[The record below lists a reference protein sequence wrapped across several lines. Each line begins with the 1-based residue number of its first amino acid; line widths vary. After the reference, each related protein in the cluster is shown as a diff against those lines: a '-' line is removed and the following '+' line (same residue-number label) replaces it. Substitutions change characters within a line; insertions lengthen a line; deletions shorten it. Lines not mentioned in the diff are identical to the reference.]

1 MTARK
6 KIIKLVEQHFSEE
19 FPEIDF
25 IPGKTPVPVSG
36 KVFDAKDV
44 ESLIDASLD
53 FWLTEGRFTDL
64 FEEKFSGYLGVNH
77 TVPVNSGSSANLV
90 AFSSLT
96 SEKYGVDKIKKGDEV
111 ITVASGFPTT
121 VNPIIQN
128 GCIPVFVDCDKHTYN
143 INIEMMREAL
153 SSKTRAVMIAH
164 TLGNP
169 FNVEEVLKFCKENDL
184 FLIEDSCDALGAKYN
199 DQYVGTFGKFG
210 TFSFY
215 PAHHITMGEGGAII
229 TKKGQDK
236 KVLESMRDWGR
247 DCWCAPGQNDT
258 CGRRYDWELGNLPYG
273 YDHKYIYSNIGYN
286 LKLTDLQSAV
296 GVTQIDKLDQFIKA
310 RKDNWNYLRNG
321 FEQLNEFFY
330 LPEPTSN
337 SEPSWFGFALTVR
350 EDAPFSRAEIVEELD
365 KNLIGSRF
373 IFGGNL
379 LWQPAYQNVEHREV
393 GKLSNSDLVALS
405 SFWIGVFPGLTKQML
420 DFIIQVVVD
429 FVKTKRSN

>member
-64 FEEKFSGYLGVNH
+64 FEEKFSDYLGVNH
-77 TVPVNSGSSANLV
+77 AVPVNSGSSANLV

-153 SSKTRAVMIAH
+153 SPKTRAVMIAH

-215 PAHHITMGEGGAII
+215 PAHHITMGEGGAVI
-229 TKKGQDK
+229 TQKKSDF
-236 KVLESMRDWGR
+236 KVLESFRDWGR
-247 DCWCAPGQNDT
+247 DCWCAPGKNDT
-258 CGRRYDWELGNLPYG
+258 CGRRYDWQLGNLPYA
-273 YDHKYIYSNIGYN
+273 YDHKYIYSHIGYN
-286 LKLTDLQSAV
+286 LKLTDMQSAV
-296 GVTQIDKLDQFIKA
+296 GVSQLKKLNTFIEK
-310 RKDNWNYLRNG
+310 RRFNWKYLYDGLKDLEDY
-321 FEQLNEFFY
+321 FY
-330 LPEPTSN
+330 LPRATKNSN
-337 SEPSWFGFALTVR
+337 PSWFGFALTVK
-350 EDAPFSRAEIVEELD
+350 DTAGFSRAEIIEFLD
-365 KNLIGSRF
+365 QRLIASRF
-373 IFGGNL
+373 LFGGNL
-379 LWQPAYQNVEHREV
+379 LWQPAYQNIQHREV
-393 GKLSNSDLVALS
+393 GSLRNSDTVALS
-405 SFWIGVFPGLTKQML
+405 TFWLGVFPGLDTKML
-420 DFIIQVVVD
+420 DYIIESIHEFIKQ
-429 FVKTKRSN
+429 K

>member
-1 MTARK
+1 
-6 KIIKLVEQHFSEE
+6 
-19 FPEIDF
+19 
-25 IPGKTPVPVSG
+25 
-36 KVFDAKDV
+36 
-44 ESLIDASLD
+44 
-53 FWLTEGRFTDL
+53 
-64 FEEKFSGYLGVNH
+64 
-77 TVPVNSGSSANLV
+77 
-90 AFSSLT
+90 
-96 SEKYGVDKIKKGDEV
+96 
-111 ITVASGFPTT
+111 
-121 VNPIIQN
+121 
-128 GCIPVFVDCDKHTYN
+128 
-143 INIEMMREAL
+143 MMREAL
-153 SSKTRAVMIAH
+153 SPKTRAVMIAH

-350 EDAPFSRAEIVEELD
+350 EDAPFSRAEIIEELD

-429 FVKTKRSN
+429 FVKTKSSN